1 MKIISKS
8 GLAVALSKLKTFR
21 KPKPELEQYP
31 TESEIA
37 AEIIWFA
44 KMKGDISGKVIVDL
58 GCGTGLL
65 GIAALALGAKLL
77 YFVDIDKNALKV
89 AKQNISFIDGKL
101 QKKAKF
107 IQSNVNDYHQKGVDV
122 VLQNPPFGTRI
133 KHADALFLEAA
144 FRLAPVIYTFHKLET
159 RKFIDKMAAKNR
171 YKTTHFWTF
180 DWPLKMT
187 MVHHKKRIQ
196 YIKVGCWRLEKSI

>member
-1 MKIISKS
+1 MEISSKS
-8 GLAVALSKLKTFR
+8 GLAVALSKFKTFR
-21 KPKPELEQYP
+21 QPKPELEQYP

-37 AEIIWFA
+37 AEITWFA

-65 GIAALALGAKLL
+65 GIAALALGASLV
-77 YFVDIDKNALKV
+77 YFTDIDKEALKI
-89 AKQNISFIDGKL
+89 AKENLNFIDDKL

-107 IQSNVNDYHQKGVDV
+107 IQSDV
-122 VLQNPPFGTRI
+122 KDFKAENIDIVLQNPPFGTKI
-133 KHADALFLEAA
+133 KHADRVFLEAA

-159 RKFIDKMAAKNR
+159 RNFIDDITSKNN
-171 YKTTHFWTF
+171 YKTTHLWTF

-187 MVHHKKRIQ
+187 MQHHKKRIQ
-196 YIKVGCWRLEKSI
+196 YIKVACWRLEKSI

>member
-1 MKIISKS
+1 MEISSKS
-8 GLAVALSKLKTFR
+8 GLAIALSKLKIFA

-37 AEIIWFA
+37 AEIVWFA
-44 KMKGDISGKVIVDL
+44 RMKGDISGKVIVDL

-65 GIAALALGAKLL
+65 GIAALSLGAKLV
-77 YFVDIDKNALKV
+77 YFVDIDKEALKI
-89 AKQNISFIDGKL
+89 AEQNLDFIDDKL

-107 IQSNVNDYHQKGVDV
+107 IQSDVTEFQAQDVDV
-122 VLQNPPFGTRI
+122 VLQNPPFGVQV
-133 KHADALFLEAA
+133 KHADFIFLEAA
-144 FRLAPVIYTFHKLET
+144 FKLAPVIYTFHKLET
-159 RKFIDKMAAKNR
+159 RKFIDDKAAKNS

-187 MVHHKKRIQ
+187 MEHHKKRIQ
-196 YIKVGCWRLEKSI
+196 YIKVACWRLEKSI